1 MAIQPA
7 SDMEKAR
14 GRRNLGVALIFLGLA
29 TLVAIFWGFWLT
41 SGRSPLARDEMGVS
55 VRELSEDPGRFV
67 GSKVKVTGELG
78 QVVGPGA
85 FSLIGAGEFR
95 GEGILVVGTRGFPP
109 RDDSAQAGED
119 LFLQVTGPV
128 RIFDEAAREEFAA
141 YLGQG
146 DPGAWLG
153 KPVLVAEDLV
163 RAAWLDESGGVGVEP
178 EGGSMGGAVVSEPGQ
193 AISLAYVIEN
203 VNSYY
208 GDTVTVDGFVV
219 EKVAPEAFAMT
230 AEPVPGGQSTLVVAH
245 PDRIPDLRPGGRI
258 RVTGVVRRFE
268 LETMRR
274 ELGSR
279 MDPAPYGAWR
289 FEPSIVASSIEQR

>member
-1 MAIQPA
+1 MAIHPA
-7 SDMEKAR
+7 NDMEKAR
-14 GRRNLGVALIFLGLA
+14 GRRNLGVALIFIGLA

-41 SGRSPLARDEMGVS
+41 SGRSPIIQAGTGVT
-55 VRELSEDPGRFV
+55 VRELSEDPGRYV
-67 GSKVKVTGELG
+67 GSKVQVTGELG

-95 GEGILVVGTRGFPP
+95 GEGILVVGARGFPP
-109 RDDSAQAGED
+109 RDDTAQAGED

-153 KPVLVAEDLV
+153 KPVLVAEELV
-163 RAAWLDESGGVGVEP
+163 RAAWLDEPRGTGVEP
-178 EGGSMGGAVVSEPGQ
+178 EGGNLGGAVIGEPGQ

-219 EKVAPEAFAMT
+219 EKVSPEAFSMT
-230 AEPVPGGQSTLVVAH
+230 AEPVPGDRTTLVVAH
-245 PDRIPDLRPGGRI
+245 PDRIPDLRPGGRV

-268 LETMRR
+268 PETMRR
-274 ELGSR
+274 DLGSR
-279 MDPAPYGAWR
+279 LDPAPYGAWR
-289 FEPSIVASSIEQR
+289 FEPSIVASAIEKR